1 MTSVDLPPTSASPST
16 SQGPPEPVHPTTENH
31 MPDVLF
37 VCVHNAG
44 RSRMAEA
51 LFNREAQGRWTA
63 ASAGTQPADRPHPE
77 VVEALAEI
85 GVDLAIEPGRLL
97 DLELAEGAQKLYSMG
112 CDVEEACPALSI
124 PMEDWALEDP
134 KGKPIE
140 RVRQI
145 RDDIAARVRR
155 VVAELD
161 ALEEHGAS

>member
-1 MTSVDLPPTSASPST
+1 MSSATCAACGNPRST
-16 SQGPPEPVHPTTENH
+16 
-31 MPDVLF
+31 
-37 VCVHNAG
+37 A
-44 RSRMAEA
+44 
-51 LFNREAQGRWTA
+51 TA
-63 ASAGTQPADRPHPE
+63 AAHGVELRLVDAGGGLGVAFGGGAAFDVQAFAAGIHELRPPD
-77 VVEALAEI
+77 
-85 GVDLAIEPGRLL
+85 GCRLAIEPGRLL

>member
-1 MTSVDLPPTSASPST
+1 
-16 SQGPPEPVHPTTENH
+16 

-51 LFNREAQGRWTA
+51 LFNREADGRWTA

-85 GVDLAIEPGRLL
+85 GIDLPIEPDRLL
-97 DLELAEGAQKLYSMG
+97 DPDLAESASRLYSMG
-112 CDVEEACPALSI
+112 CNVEEACPALTI

-140 RVRQI
+140 QVREI
-145 RDDIAARVRR
+145 RDDIARRVRTL
-155 VVAELD
+155 VAELD
-161 ALEEHGAS
+161 RETRASST

>member
-1 MTSVDLPPTSASPST
+1 MTQLARRPSPRHSTPT
-16 SQGPPEPVHPTTENH
+16 EKDRR

-51 LFNREAQGRWTA
+51 LFNREADGRWTA

-77 VVEALAEI
+77 VVEALGEVGI
-85 GVDLAIEPGRLL
+85 ELPIEPGRLL
-97 DLELAEGAQKLYSMG
+97 DAGLAESARKLFSMG
-112 CDVEEACPALSI
+112 CNVEDACPALTV

-140 RVRQI
+140 RVREI
-145 RDDIAARVRR
+145 RDDINERVRALI
-155 VVAELD
+155 AELD
-161 ALEEHGAS
+161 AAEQQPAAG

>member
-1 MTSVDLPPTSASPST
+1 
-16 SQGPPEPVHPTTENH
+16 

-51 LFNREAQGRWTA
+51 LFNREADGRWTA

-77 VVEALAEI
+77 VVEALAELGI
-85 GVDLAIEPGRLL
+85 DLPIEAGRLL
-97 DLELAEGAQKLYSMG
+97 DPELAESTQKLFSMG
-112 CDVEEACPALSI
+112 CDVEDACPALTT

-140 RVRQI
+140 QVREI
-145 RDDIAARVRR
+145 RDDIHGRVRAL
-155 VVAELD
+155 VAELD
-161 ALEEHGAS
+161 AGGA

>member
-1 MTSVDLPPTSASPST
+1 
-16 SQGPPEPVHPTTENH
+16 

-51 LFNREAQGRWTA
+51 LFNREADGRWTA

-77 VVEALAEI
+77 VVDALAEVGI
-85 GVDLAIEPGRLL
+85 DLPIEPGRLL
-97 DLELAEGAQKLYSMG
+97 DPELAEGAKKLYSMG
-112 CDVEEACPALSI
+112 CNVEEACPALSI

-140 RVRQI
+140 RVREI
-145 RDDIAARVRR
+145 RDDIAGRVR
-155 VVAELD
+155 ALIDELD
-161 ALEEHGAS
+161 ATPPREADTA

>member
-1 MTSVDLPPTSASPST
+1 
-16 SQGPPEPVHPTTENH
+16 

-51 LFNREAQGRWTA
+51 LFNREAEGRWTA

-85 GVDLAIEPGRLL
+85 GIDLPIEPGRLL
-97 DLELAEGAQKLYSMG
+97 EPELAEDARKLLSMG
-112 CDVEEACPALSI
+112 CNVEEACPALSI

-140 RVRQI
+140 QVREI
-145 RDDIAARVRR
+145 RDDIAGRVRDLI
-155 VVAELD
+155 AELD
-161 ALEEHGAS
+161 GDEVGRAAG